1 MGILYNTKEILILK
15 NCTHQ
20 RNVALLKATG
30 SHSLIYRE
38 FYEELLSRTATH
50 YSTFIR

>member
-1 MGILYNTKEILILK
+1 MDILYNTKEILILK

-20 RNVALLKATG
+20 RNMALLKATC
-30 SHSLIYRE
+30 SLSLIYRE
-38 FYEELLSRTATH
+38 FYKELLSRTATR